1 MDENFFDQYCCAGF
15 AGRAGGS
22 RYPRLLPATLPA
34 EDAARAGG
42 HLTLGRAE
50 WAWHLAAHP
59 SHILLN
65 CVAYWADWVGLWQ
78 LDNPAFKYL
87 AVLAETLH
95 II

>member
-1 MDENFFDQYCCAGF
+1 MHNLIQDPVLLSHKVFVCTDQV
-15 AGRAGGS
+15 R
-22 RYPRLLPATLPA
+22 RTR
-34 EDAARAGG
+34 
-42 HLTLGRAE
+42 HMTLGRAE